1 MVGRGLV
8 VLLRRVLAIC
18 LRVLRRRRRVGSL
31 RLVGR
36 LGRRVRAGGLR
47 RILIL
52 RVLTLRGV
60 LGVGLSRVLRRDEGL
75 LLLLSLILLGLHD
88 EGLLGRGSFG
98 VEQEA
103 AVPAAHEEAMQSPGE
118 AGDEEKPD
126 QGAKA
131 CNGSEHVTA
140 GLEEDDVALLEARLA
155 VEQAAIVETRVD
167 GDVVDELGAL
177 GGDSG
182 KGREPED
189 HHDTVEDDDGDDV
202 VDVVQRWDF
211 FAQDGVHGD
220 DPSDDGNGQGE
231 TFFVEVRIVH
241 QPSSQSEDDERDE
254 NLEDADDKDPSGR
267 DQDVVGLPFRLLHD
281 GRVCCV

>member
-118 AGDEEKPD
+118 AGDEEKPIYASGQPQQPEIINPTSLNLPD

-220 DPSDDGNGQGE
+220 DPSDDGLS
-231 TFFVEVRIVH
+231 R
-241 QPSSQSEDDERDE
+241 
-254 NLEDADDKDPSGR
+254 
-267 DQDVVGLPFRLLHD
+267 
-281 GRVCCV
+281 C